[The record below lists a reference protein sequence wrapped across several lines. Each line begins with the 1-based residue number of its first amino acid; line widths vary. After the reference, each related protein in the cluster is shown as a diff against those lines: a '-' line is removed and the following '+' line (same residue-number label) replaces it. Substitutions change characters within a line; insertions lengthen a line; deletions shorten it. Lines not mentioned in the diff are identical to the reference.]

1 MLNSTRPR
9 GVNTRLT
16 FSLLAFLAMSF
27 SEVLVSDALAQ
38 PPGGFTEPQT
48 SRTGRVRIVALP
60 TDHILV
66 HVFEIVQAKLVL
78 DETSDDVTFEHVTRL
93 FTAKAGWK
101 LQSLLKAAGN
111 NVEPGVSYEVDDAYA
126 SEHLVGKI
134 VGGDVEIEEYQDKPR
149 NTVKR
154 FDAPVEKP
162 F

>member
-1 MLNSTRPR
+1 MPSI
-9 GVNTRLT
+9 V
-16 FSLLAFLAMSF
+16 F
-27 SEVLVSDALAQ
+27 SEQKEAA
-38 PPGGFTEPQT
+38 PREPLEE
-48 SRTGRVRIVALP
+48 GKYN
-60 TDHILV
+60 
-66 HVFEIVQAKLVL
+66 FEILEAKFGQTQNGT
-78 DETSDDVTFEHVTRL
+78 DFMEVTLREVEGGRRVWQKLF